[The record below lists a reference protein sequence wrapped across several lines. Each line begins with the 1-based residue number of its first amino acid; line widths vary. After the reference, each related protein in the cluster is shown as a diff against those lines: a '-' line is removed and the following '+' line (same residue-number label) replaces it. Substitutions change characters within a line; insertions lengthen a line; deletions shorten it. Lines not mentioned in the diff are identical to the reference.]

1 MLRISL
7 IISVFAAGCCLFS
20 CKNEPKPVAEQTA
33 PKVDTV
39 RVTPVP
45 TEGAVTYVVSEGAVA
60 WAAQKA
66 IGGGHEGEINIES
79 GEFQVNQGRVLSG
92 KIVLDMSSTHVTDL
106 EDAGQRN
113 ELETH
118 LKSAD
123 FFNVKQ
129 FGKGTFVI
137 DEVLPSNNPDFNQV
151 ISGQLTLKGKS
162 NTVNIPVK
170 ITINGNELS
179 AISPPF
185 EINRTNWGI
194 NFRSGALGTTKDKLI
209 KDGVMLAFKIK
220 AKAK

>member
-7 IISVFAAGCCLFS
+7 IVNLFVTGFCLVS
-20 CKNEPKPVAEQTA
+20 CKNETKTVDAQTV
-33 PKVDTV
+33 PTVDTV

-45 TEGAVTYVVSEGAVA
+45 TEGATTFVITGGAVA
-60 WAAQKA
+60 WGAQKA
-66 IGGGHEGEINIES
+66 VGGGHEGEIDIES

-92 KIVLDMSSTHVTDL
+92 KIVLNMNSVRVTDL
-106 EDAGQRN
+106 EDAGQRG

-129 FGKGTFVI
+129 FGQGSFTI

-151 ISGQLTLKGKS
+151 VSGQLTLKGKS

-170 ITINGNELS
+170 IAISGNELS

-185 EINRTNWGI
+185 EINRTDWGI
-194 NFRSGALGTTKDKLI
+194 NFRAGALGTAKDKLI
-209 KDGVMLAFKIK
+209 KDGVILAFKLQAR
-220 AKAK
+220 AK